1 MTSNRE
7 LLGECLDEVW
17 GTGTAPRKTFLA
29 YKPQP
34 THFDIP
40 PGQLWP
46 KARET
51 MLTFIPGITAKG
63 QNVYYSPAMY
73 KPDAADKTKANV
85 IASRVLWCDFDGNA
99 KDALVRLSAT
109 PALPRPSWRLSS
121 GLPGHE
127 HWYWLLDGPEG
138 TQRFEEI
145 NRKIAYYLEGDKGC
159 WNADRVMRPPYSVNF
174 MDAKKYE
181 STPFYK
187 KPLPVDFIEKN
198 DTKYNISQFDFL
210 PNVKDSIIENLSEL
224 GDIPPMA
231 DVLAMYKWKA
241 PELEIFK
248 NPDKHIDP
256 QKGGRSNLLVRLA
269 YMGAEVGMPDEAIY
283 SVINDLDNRIGKFV
297 GRADRERRLAQIIA
311 KVRVKHP
318 YSNDFEVT
326 QTNESIKLV
335 YTANELLHSDF
346 KLDWLVEKLIPKKG
360 LCLITA
366 EPGIGKSR
374 LSMQLALALATGTPF
389 LKYPV
394 ERPMTVMYLSLEMQ
408 GDMLKHFLENQLS
421 ATDLEKSL
429 SDNYKLV
436 PLGRPLDLTSS
447 EGFDFLDMLLEEHD
461 PEVMFIDALGSLTF
475 DELGEVQS
483 KDITT
488 RLHELT
494 AKYGTTFFVIHHNR
508 KPDLSGK
515 KRPSL
520 GDVYGSQYIAAHSDL
535 VLSLFMPE
543 NQSHVELVTLKS
555 RAVAAGEY
563 MTLNGKTG
571 FHFVER
577 KGEDDNNDSGNDFI
591 VAT

>member
-7 LLGECLDEVW
+7 LLGEFLDEVW
-17 GTGTAPRKTFLA
+17 GTGSAPRKTFLA

-40 PGQLWP
+40 PGVLWP
-46 KARET
+46 SARDT
-51 MLTFIPGITAKG
+51 ILTFIPGIAAKG

-73 KPDAADKTKANV
+73 KPDALDKTKENV

-99 KDALVRLSAT
+99 KDALVRLKAT
-109 PALPRPSWRLSS
+109 PALPAPTWRISS

-127 HWYWLLDGPEG
+127 HWYWVLDRPEA

-145 NRKIAYYLEGDKGC
+145 NRKIAYYLEGDLGC
-159 WNADRVMRPPYSVNF
+159 WNADRVMRPPYTTNF
-174 MDAKKYE
+174 MDAKKYNG
-181 STPFYK
+181 K
-187 KPLPVDFIEKN
+187 GLKPLPVDFIEKN
-198 DTKYNISQFDFL
+198 DNKYSITQFDFL
-210 PNVKDSIIENLSEL
+210 PNVKDSIMENISEL
-224 GDIPPMA
+224 GDVPPMA
-231 DVLAMYKWKA
+231 DVLAKYKWDNQHL
-241 PELEIFK
+241 ELFK
-248 NPDKHIDP
+248 NPP
-256 QKGGRSNLLVRLA
+256 QEDRSNTLVRLA
-269 YMGAEVGMPDEAIY
+269 YFGAEVGMTDEAIY
-283 SVINDLDNRIGKFV
+283 AVINDLDNRLGKFT

-326 QTNESIKLV
+326 QTKESMKMV
-335 YTANELLHSDF
+335 YTANELLHSEF
-346 KLDWLVEKLIPKKG
+346 KLEWLVDKLIPKKG

-374 LSMQLALALATGTPF
+374 LSMQLALSLATGTPF

-394 ERPMTVMYLSLEMQ
+394 ERPMSVMYLSLEMP

-436 PLGRPLDLTSS
+436 PLGRPLDLLSE
-447 EGFDFLDMLLEEHD
+447 EGFNFLDMLLEEHN

-483 KDITT
+483 KDITN
-488 RLHELT
+488 RLTELT
-494 AKYGTTFFVIHHNR
+494 AKYGTTFFVVHHNR

-515 KRPSL
+515 KRPNL

-535 VLSLFMPE
+535 VLSLFMPD

-563 MTLNGKTG
+563 MTLNGKSG

-577 KGEDDNNDSGNDFI
+577 KGEDNDSDGDDYVFN
-591 VAT
+591 VGL

>member
-1 MTSNRE
+1 MTSKE
-7 LLGECLDEVW
+7 LLGEFLDDVW
-17 GTGTAPRKTFLA
+17 GTGSAPRKVFLA
-29 YKPQP
+29 YKPNP
-34 THFDIP
+34 TSFDIP
-40 PGQLWP
+40 PGQIWP
-46 KARET
+46 KQRDNVL
-51 MLTFIPGITAKG
+51 MFIAASNAKG
-63 QNVYYSPAMY
+63 LNVYYGPAMY
-73 KPDAADKTKANV
+73 DVNATDKTKANV
-85 IASRVLWCDFDGNA
+85 IASRVLYCDFDGNA
-99 KDALVRLSAT
+99 KDALVRLKAT
-109 PALPRPSWRLSS
+109 PSLPVPTWRLSS

-127 HWYWLLDGPEG
+127 HWYWVLDAPAA
-138 TQRFEEI
+138 TQRFEGI
-145 NRKIAYYLEGDKGC
+145 NRKLAYYLEADIGC
-159 WNADRVMRPPYSVNF
+159 WNADRVMRPPYTTNF
-174 MDAKKYE
+174 MDAKKYNG
-181 STPFYK
+181 SGN
-187 KPLPVDFIEKN
+187 KPLPVDFIEN
-198 DTKYNISQFDFL
+198 TGERYNISQFDFL
-210 PNVKDSIIENLSEL
+210 PDVKDSIIENLSDI

-231 DVLAMYKWKA
+231 DVLAKYKWKKEFL
-241 PELEIFK
+241 ELFK
-248 NPDKHIDP
+248 NPPKED
-256 QKGGRSNLLVRLA
+256 RSNTIVRLA
-269 YMGAEVGMPDEAIY
+269 YFGAETGMPDEAIY
-283 SVINDLDNRIGKFV
+283 AVINDADNRIGKFA
-297 GRADRERRLAQIIA
+297 GRADRERQLARIIA

-318 YSNDFEVT
+318 YSTEFEIT
-326 QTNESIKLV
+326 QTKESIKMV

-346 KLDWLVEKLIPKKG
+346 KLEWLVDKLIPKKG

-374 LSMQLALALATGTPF
+374 LSMQLALSLATGTPF

-421 ATDLEKSL
+421 KTDLEKSL
-429 SDNYKLV
+429 SDNYMLV
-436 PLGRPLDLTSS
+436 PLGRPLDLLSE
-447 EGFDFLDMLLEEHD
+447 EGFNFIDLLLEEHK

-515 KRPSL
+515 KRPNL

-535 VLSLFMPE
+535 VLSLFMPD
-543 NQSHVELVTLKS
+543 NQAHVELVTLKS

-577 KGEDDNNDSGNDFI
+577 ADVADDDEFDAFTPKLG
-591 VAT
+591 TQL

>member
-7 LLGECLDEVW
+7 LLGEFLDEVW
-17 GTGTAPRKTFLA
+17 GTGNAPRKTFLA

-40 PGQLWP
+40 PGVVWP
-46 KARET
+46 NARDT
-51 MLTFIPGITAKG
+51 ILTFIPGITAKG
-63 QNVYYSPAMY
+63 QNVYFSPAMY
-73 KPDAADKTKANV
+73 KPDALDKTKENV
-85 IASRVLWCDFDGNA
+85 IASRVLWVDFDGNA
-99 KDALVRLSAT
+99 KDAMVRLKAT
-109 PALPRPSWRLSS
+109 PALPRPSWRISS

-127 HWYWLLDGPEG
+127 HWYWILDRPEA

-145 NRKIAYYLEGDKGC
+145 NRKIAYYLEGDLGC
-159 WNADRVMRPPYSVNF
+159 WNADRVMRPPYTTNF
-174 MDAKKYE
+174 MDAKKYQG
-181 STPFYK
+181 K
-187 KPLPVDFIEKN
+187 GHKPLPVDFIEKN
-198 DTKYNISQFDFL
+198 DTKYSITQFDFL
-210 PNVKDSIIENLSEL
+210 PNVKDSIMENISEL
-224 GDIPPMA
+224 GDVPPMA
-231 DVLAMYKWKA
+231 DVLAKYKWDNQHL
-241 PELEIFK
+241 ELFK
-248 NPDKHIDP
+248 NPP
-256 QKGGRSNLLVRLA
+256 QEDRSNTLVRLA
-269 YMGAEVGMPDEAIY
+269 YFGAEVGMTDEAIY
-283 SVINDLDNRIGKFV
+283 AVINDLDNRLGKFT

-326 QTNESIKLV
+326 QTKESMKMV
-335 YTANELLHSDF
+335 FTANELLHSEF
-346 KLDWLVEKLIPKKG
+346 KLDWLVDKLIPKKG

-374 LSMQLALALATGTPF
+374 LSMQLALSLATGTPF

-394 ERPMTVMYLSLEMQ
+394 ERPMSVMYLSLEMP

-436 PLGRPLDLTSS
+436 PLGRPLDLLSE
-447 EGFDFLDMLLEEHD
+447 EGFNFLDMLLEEHT

-483 KDITT
+483 KDITN
-488 RLHELT
+488 RLTELT

-515 KRPSL
+515 KRPNL

-563 MTLNGKTG
+563 MTLNGKQG
-571 FHFVER
+571 FHFIER
-577 KGEDDNNDSGNDFI
+577 KGDDGDADDFKPFH
-591 VAT
+591 TSL